1 MYQSGSESVVL
12 KITTES
18 SHTIPP
24 ASPQAAQLQT
34 LGESSLG
41 EGSGIQRMKT

>member
-12 KITTES
+12 KITES

-24 ASPQAAQLQT
+24 ESPQAAQLQT
-34 LGESSLG
+34 LRESSLG